1 MGEIYLCCL
10 SGTGR
15 YGPASPSLSPGGCLL
30 NVVEPDP
37 PHLVRVAVVL
47 LGPHTTPPPHHH
59 HTRHK
64 VLANG
69 AVVQRLHGP
78 GAVLHKLAL
87 SSTW

>member
-1 MGEIYLCCL
+1 MGEIYL
-10 SGTGR
+10 R
-15 YGPASPSLSPGGCLL
+15 CLL

-47 LGPHTTPPPHHH
+47 VAHHTTR

-69 AVVQRLHGP
+69 AVVQRLH
-78 GAVLHKLAL
+78 
-87 SSTW
+87 